1 MNCKSEYMLMLIIVS
16 QQFQLK
22 QHVYFIEHTTVV
34 LEHLV
39 LAGITTISALV
50 YVSTVNIIR
59 YSLNSII

>member
-1 MNCKSEYMLMLIIVS
+1 MFIIVS